1 MNKKEDRQVKM
12 LEIVKSCIENNYCL
26 DKTFKT
32 IATKLNLKKE
42 SAKNYY
48 YSFIKTI
55 KNNPNNCN
63 LELNKLNKNNFNKFE
78 LSEIDH
84 LISTIDNNL
93 LKGKSVRSSCLELA
107 NNDAKLMLRLQNKY
121 RNFKKSK
128 LNKEGK
134 KDMKNNELEIN
145 EDLKQTKKQN
155 IINIDF
161 AKQKINKR
169 ISDNDINALFM
180 GLVKI
185 VKKNALDSANREL
198 KVECNEANENFRQTL
213 IDLNRKEAELKIM
226 QEENRE
232 LNLKVEAQKEQIC
245 LLLQKLSNRRLKTLE
260 KKSDN
265 KTMKLKKFDL
275 SK

>member
-1 MNKKEDRQVKM
+1 MNKKVDRERKM
-12 LEIVKSCIENNYCL
+12 QEIVKSCIDNNYNL
-26 DKTFKT
+26 DRTFEA
-32 IATKLNLKKE
+32 IASRLKLRKE

-48 YSFIKTI
+48 YNFIKTV
-55 KNNPNNCN
+55 KSNPDKF
-63 LELNKLNKNNFNKFE
+63 EKLDISKLSKNNFNKFE
-78 LSEIDH
+78 VSEIENLVETVDK
-84 LISTIDNNL
+84 NL
-93 LKGKSVRSSCLELA
+93 LLGKSVRQTCLELA

-121 RNFKKSK
+121 RNCKH
-128 LNKEGK
+128 
-134 KDMKNNELEIN
+134 NNEKKK
-145 EDLKQTKKQN
+145 EDKKPN

-161 AKQKINKR
+161 AKQKLNKK

-185 VKKNALDSANREL
+185 VKKSALENANQEL

-213 IDLNRKEAELKIM
+213 IDLNRKEAELKCM
-226 QEENRE
+226 QEVNRE

-245 LLLQKLSNRRLKTLE
+245 SLLQQLSNRRLKNLE
-260 KKSDN
+260 KKSDY